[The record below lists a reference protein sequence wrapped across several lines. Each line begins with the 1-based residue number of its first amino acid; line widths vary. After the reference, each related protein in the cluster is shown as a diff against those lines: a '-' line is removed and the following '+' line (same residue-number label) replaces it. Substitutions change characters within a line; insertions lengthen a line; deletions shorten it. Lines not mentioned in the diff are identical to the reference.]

1 MLSYFSHLMQRVY
14 SLEKTL
20 MLGKIEGKR
29 RSVQQDTRW
38 LDSITNSTDKNLSK
52 LQEIVQDR
60 EAWRAAVH
68 SGTKNWTQLNDWTT
82 TTKFPKWCLQGPA
95 ARLPSTCEHT
105 YGNDMKSAESGPPRS
120 LQSHRMLSVFHPG
133 PNSCQAPVLSPFQ
146 RCQHPIS
153 KLKHFS

>member
-1 MLSYFSHLMQRVY
+1 MQRLD

-29 RSVQQDTRW
+29 RSGQQDTGW
-38 LDSITNSTDKNLSK
+38 LDSITNSVDKNLSK
-52 LQEIVQDR
+52 LQELVQDR

-68 SGTKNWTQLNDWTT
+68 EVTKNWTQLNDWTT
-82 TTKFPKWCLQGPA
+82 TTS
-95 ARLPSTCEHT
+95 LPSGVCRVLLPGFLALVSILMATVWNQLKADHLAFSRVT
-105 YGNDMKSAESGPPRS
+105 G
-120 LQSHRMLSVFHPG
+120 MLSVFHPG
-133 PNSCQAPVLSPFQ
+133 PNSCQGPVLSPFQ